1 MAVLNPYNYKK
12 PAGHI
17 AINQQKKT
25 FNEQKSSQSSQQDL
39 YLEQRV
45 MTAKPEEL
53 TLMLYDGLV
62 KFIKMSKIYV
72 DQNKIEKINETALR
86 AQAIVVELQST
97 LNMDYEISE
106 QLDALYDF
114 VYAKLVEGN
123 LEKTDQ
129 PFSEALEIALEL
141 RETWKEAMALV

>member
-1 MAVLNPYNYKK
+1 MAVMNPYNYKK
-12 PAGHI
+12 PRGHV
-17 AINQQKKT
+17 AVNQTKKVL
-25 FNEQKSSQSSQQDL
+25 NEKKPSSASQQDM
-39 YLEQRV
+39 YFEQRV

-62 KFIKMSKIYV
+62 KFIKMSKIYI
-72 DQNKIEKINETALR
+72 DQKNIEKINETALR

-114 VYAKLVEGN
+114 VYGKLVEGN
-123 LEKTDQ
+123 LEKTDK
-129 PFSEALEIALEL
+129 PFSEALEIAQEL